1 MSTAYE
7 LRPRG
12 HSTRATYERAN
23 LMAEATETVLDIDRV
38 LFLDERNRKFVEK
51 TSPVTSRVRDAR
63 ELLGQ
68 IFIIAIFFGG
78 VSYVAISTHVL
89 NSQLA
94 KSGKVTTGVI
104 TAKDHSRQ
112 ICRVTYQFSGPPIYE
127 RKADLASDLCPTL
140 TKGQLV
146 EVVYDPQ
153 QPLYSNLKV
162 SMNKPRI
169 PLWPAVFSALIVFG
183 TIVPQ
188 IKKLRR
194 EHHLCEEGQVI
205 CGTLVSKN
213 FEIDT
218 LRIRFRFRVPAGF
231 TIASEAEGRVRRSSW
246 RDDMRFFPDQPNLVA
261 VLFVNESEFYPL

>member
-1 MSTAYE
+1 
-7 LRPRG
+7 
-12 HSTRATYERAN
+12 
-23 LMAEATETVLDIDRV
+23 MADTTEPVLDLERV

-51 TSPVTSRVRDAR
+51 TSRITSRVQDAR
-63 ELLGQ
+63 DLLGQ
-68 IFIIAIFFGG
+68 ILIIAIFFGAAA
-78 VSYVAISTHVL
+78 YVAISTHLL
-89 NSQLA
+89 NSQLIA
-94 KSGKVTTGVI
+94 SGKTTTGVI
-104 TAKDHSRQ
+104 TEKRQ
-112 ICRVTYQFSGPPIYE
+112 FSQTCSVTYQFSGPPTYE
-127 RKADLASDLCPTL
+127 RKADISYKLCPTL
-140 TKGQLV
+140 TKGQIV

-169 PLWPAVFSALIVFG
+169 PLWPAILASLIVFG

-188 IKKLRR
+188 IQKVRR
-194 EHHLCEEGQVI
+194 ERRLCEQGQVL

-261 VLFVNESEFYPL
+261 VLFVNESEFYAL